1 MCICGAAMERYH
13 LNFFGNVGTVE
24 ATFKLQSV
32 SDDDAY
38 QVATVML
45 SNTRYSFVEIF
56 DNRNLLY
63 LLGRA
68 GERMSA

>member
-1 MCICGAAMERYH
+1 MGRYH
-13 LNFFGNVGTVE
+13 LNFFGYAGTLE
-24 ATFKLQSV
+24 ATSTLNSI
-32 SDDDAY
+32 SDDNAY
-38 QVATVML
+38 QVATTML
-45 SNTRYSFVEIF
+45 SNTAYSFVEIF